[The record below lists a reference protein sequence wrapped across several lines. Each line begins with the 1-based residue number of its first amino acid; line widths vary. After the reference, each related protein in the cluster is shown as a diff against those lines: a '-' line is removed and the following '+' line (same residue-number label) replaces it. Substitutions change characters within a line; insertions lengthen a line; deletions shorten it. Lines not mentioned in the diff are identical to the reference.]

1 MTKKEAI
8 HFLYQIADEIR
19 SFLDKTSSPKGQ
31 WTSHKRLEALSM
43 AISALYDLFQAEEDG
58 RLIIPPCKVGDTVWV
73 ITGTAI
79 KLCTVDRIHILG
91 NGQVQIRAKY
101 FVTDN
106 IYLYPDMFGKTVFLT
121 CAEAEA
127 AIEARKGGQRVMTN
141 YENLK
146 AAAQSLGDFCDNHED
161 CDGCTLSAL
170 CECMPAALP
179 KLINAIAENKEKSG
193 GKK

>member
-8 HFLYQIADEIR
+8 HFLYQIADEIQ

-101 FVTDN
+101 CVSNLRRSGSCHRSTE
-106 IYLYPDMFGKTVFLT
+106 G
-121 CAEAEA
+121 
-127 AIEARKGGQRVMTN
+127 RQRVMTN